1 MNSTTFQPK
10 QYHSVTPYLI
20 CRDASHAIDYY
31 QRIFGAREMMR
42 MPGPNGRIMHAELQI
57 GDARIMLADEF
68 PDMNV
73 RGPQAIGGT
82 PVTLLVYVEDVD
94 ATTQQA
100 IAAGAKAIR
109 PVQDQF
115 YGDRA
120 GTITDPFGHQW
131 TIATHKEDLTMEQLQ
146 ERMRAMKPCPETAG
160 AKS

>member
-1 MNSTTFQPK
+1 
-10 QYHSVTPYLI
+10 
-20 CRDASHAIDYY
+20 
-31 QRIFGAREMMR
+31 
-42 MPGPNGRIMHAELQI
+42 MPGPNGRVMHAELQI

-94 ATTQQA
+94 ATTKQA
-100 IAAGAKAIR
+100 LDAGAKALR

-146 ERMRAMKPCPETAG
+146 ERMRAMKPCPEPAG
-160 AKS
+160 AKT